1 MASLAPHMHVLYNK
15 SMNYDHEEDLSPSG
29 GESGSDNL
37 LAADNLRLPAD
48 ANILVRL
55 HAMRAWLS
63 RRARESELEVGRAA
77 LDLQDIARTTESLAS
92 SPRLARTRRRAAE
105 DSLVQHARRKLS
117 TAERHLSAYEEAR
130 KLLEDYVA
138 HTTVG
143 DRLLVE
149 YYLGL
154 EERMQAFDLPT
165 DTPWI
170 EAMQDVLQRI
180 SQVGTPEED

>member
-1 MASLAPHMHVLYNK
+1 MHVLYNK
-15 SMNYDHEEDLSPSG
+15 GMSSDHEEDISPSE

-37 LAADNLRLPAD
+37 LAADNLRLPAG

-55 HAMRAWLS
+55 HAMRAWL
-63 RRARESELEVGRAA
+63 RRRVRESELEVGRAA
-77 LDLQDIARTTESLAS
+77 LDLQDIARTTEIPAS
-92 SPRLARTRRRAAE
+92 SQRLARTRRRAAG
-105 DSLVQHARRKLS
+105 DSLIQHAQRKLV
-117 TAERHLSAYEEAR
+117 AAQRHLSAYEEAR
-130 KLLEDYVA
+130 ELLEDYVA

-154 EERMQAFDLPT
+154 EERMQAFDSPT

>member
-1 MASLAPHMHVLYNK
+1 MD
-15 SMNYDHEEDLSPSG
+15 YDNNDKFSPLEDEHSPSK
-29 GESGSDNL
+29 GESGSDDL
-37 LAADNLRLPAD
+37 LAADNLHLPAD

-55 HAMRAWLS
+55 HAMRAWL
-63 RRARESELEVGRAA
+63 RRRVRESELEVGRAA
-77 LDLQDIARTTESLAS
+77 LDLQDIARATESLVNS
-92 SPRLARTRRRAAE
+92 QRLARTRRRAAE
-105 DSLVQHARRKLS
+105 DSLTQRAQRKLS
-117 TAERHLSAYEEAR
+117 AAQRHLSAYEEAR
-130 KLLEDYVA
+130 ELLEDCVA

-149 YYLGL
+149 YYLNL
-154 EERMQAFDLPT
+154 EERMQAFDSPT